1 MINQRLND
9 HLPFTFFT
17 RFYVLSVAGRG
28 RFLQEQ
34 VAKSEMLQATQVDGV
49 EELGWKAVFFGLE
62 GPIYLD
68 VPLEVRING

>member
-1 MINQRLND
+1 MSCRSLV
-9 HLPFTFFT
+9 
-17 RFYVLSVAGRG
+17 R

-34 VAKSEMLQATQVDGV
+34 VAKSEMLQATQVGPRV

-68 VPLEVRING
+68 VPRISKWLVNAL